1 MNKIIIVLLSLVS
14 GCSTL
19 STTNMTQELQQ
30 LDSAY
35 QQSPIHAREQLQEI
49 KSSHEKDARPWIT
62 SGQWSLK
69 ENDIARARIAFLQAK
84 RLDVNN
90 IDAYIG
96 LGICADQQK
105 QHPQAQTF
113 YLQGLNIARDD
124 LKLKNNLAVS
134 YLLSKQVKKAIT
146 ILKPIAATMNKL
158 NTELL
163 TEEKRLLSNLSLAYQ
178 MTGKPQLAYPLDKK
192 LVGQVIAESN
202 SQAAKS
208 LFESEQP

>member
-19 STTNMTQELQQ
+19 STTNITQELQQ
-30 LDSAY
+30 LDSSY

-96 LGICADQQK
+96 LGICADQQR
-105 QHPQAQTF
+105 QHPQAQMF
-113 YLQGLNIARDD
+113 YLQGLNIEHDN

-134 YLLSKQVKKAIT
+134 YLLSKQAKKAIT
-146 ILKPIAATMNKL
+146 ILKPIATTINKH